1 MGEKLYSEKE
11 YESILIKTLGDSPK
25 LRIVDFF
32 LDNPLFDFTKKE
44 VIEALGMS
52 KQTFYK
58 YFPELEEY
66 GIVKVSRKI
75 GKAKL
80 YRINVEHPLVKM
92 LRDYETKMSKEMAEK
107 AKMKKPILAR
117 LRALRKD
124 YGLPIYEVL
133 TFLKSFTPS
142 ISVTYSNPASISSL
156 ASSTFLAALQ
166 TYSSECGRLS
176 SCVYF
181 SVVLGFG
188 VLGASGRIVCPLFWR
203 ILLWLSNGVM
213 CESEFVTALGFQAYG
228 LSSFAPF

>member
-1 MGEKLYSEKE
+1 MFTFDTFEKKRINTFLNKLLKVVNKKGERRKMSAKLYSERE

-66 GIVKVSRKI
+66 GIVKISRKI
-75 GKAKL
+75 GRAKL

-107 AKMKKPILAR
+107 AKMKKPILA
-117 LRALRKD
+117 
-124 YGLPIYEVL
+124 
-133 TFLKSFTPS
+133 
-142 ISVTYSNPASISSL
+142 
-156 ASSTFLAALQ
+156 
-166 TYSSECGRLS
+166 
-176 SCVYF
+176 
-181 SVVLGFG
+181 
-188 VLGASGRIVCPLFWR
+188 
-203 ILLWLSNGVM
+203 
-213 CESEFVTALGFQAYG
+213 
-228 LSSFAPF
+228 